1 MFGQVSYDVEVDVSA
16 SNAWKLYGTLQLAV
30 VMEEGPSPLLE
41 NFELIEGDGGVGTVI
56 KLIFAP
62 GKGITLTSSLSWISF
77 SSFITLNDR
86 FLVEFELRP
95 KLTFFKSIQLDF
107 GKHYLGCLFFLFF
120 TESNL
125 FLEFRLFVFLF
136 FNDLL

>member
-16 SNAWKLYGTLQLAV
+16 SNAWKLYGTLQLAM

-62 GKGITLTSSLSWISF
+62 GKGITLTCSLSWISF

-95 KLTFFKSIQLDF
+95 KLTFFKSIRLDF
-107 GKHYLGCLFFLFF
+107 EKHYLGCLFFWLFP
-120 TESNL
+120 ESNL
-125 FLEFRLFVFLF
+125 FSEFRLFIF
-136 FNDLL
+136 FFFHNLL

>member
-16 SNAWKLYGTLQLAV
+16 SNAWKLYGTLQLAM

-41 NFELIEGDGGVGTVI
+41 KFELIEGDGGVGTVI

-62 GKGITLTSSLSWISF
+62 GKGIITLTSSLSWISF

-86 FLVEFELRP
+86 FLVEFELMP
-95 KLTFFKSIQLDF
+95 KLTFFKSIRLDF
-107 GKHYLGCLFFLFF
+107 EKHYLGCLFFWFF
-120 TESNL
+120 PENNL
-125 FLEFRLFVFLF
+125 FSEFRLFVFFLF
-136 FNDLL
+136 S